1 MHHLKVQSSKLYN
14 NKYMIVLKQITNT
27 KIFAFIAFLVFKLL
41 SGKFIYKIEK
51 KNRNGLKIGYFLRN
65 NKFSV

>member
-1 MHHLKVQSSKLYN
+1 
-14 NKYMIVLKQITNT
+14 MIVLKQITNT
-27 KIFAFIAFLVFKLL
+27 KIFAFIAFLVFKVL